1 MGNTW
6 NVSTPEGTPGLRERK
21 KNDTRLAIRREAF
34 RLSEEQGFVNTTV
47 EQIAEAADV
56 SPRTFYRYFST
67 KESVLICNEVEP
79 IIQALAD
86 APSDLSPVAAYR
98 HAVKAYFRSLTDD
111 EREDSMVGQQLLY
124 TVPEARGLLYSEYTK
139 LIDLMAD
146 ALAIRA
152 QASVDPV
159 EHRVIAGAIV
169 GVLIAAS
176 DNTPFPEHV
185 LMRSLEILDT
195 KIFGSHLVSEHEL

>member
-1 MGNTW
+1 MGNSW
-6 NVSTPEGTPGLRERK
+6 HVSTPESNPGLRERK

-34 RLSEEQGFVNTTV
+34 RLSNEQGFANTTA

-67 KESVLICNEVEP
+67 KERVLICNEVEP
-79 IIQALAD
+79 VIEALIN
-86 APSDLSPVAAYR
+86 APPDLSPVAAYR
-98 HAVKAYFRSLTDD
+98 YAVKAYFGSLTDD
-111 EREDSMVGQQLLY
+111 EREDSIVGQQLLY

-152 QASVDPV
+152 QASADAT
-159 EHRVIAGAIV
+159 EHRVVAGAIV
-169 GVLIAAS
+169 GVLMAVS
-176 DNTPFPEHV
+176 DDTPLPEDA
-185 LMRSLEILDT
+185 LMRSLDILDA
-195 KIFGSHLVSEHEL
+195 KLSGSRPIEHEL